1 MTQIPIRI
9 LLVDDHLMVRL
20 GLASMLGRE
29 RDLQVVAEAS
39 SGAEAI
45 KQCEI
50 QRPDVVLMDIRLP
63 DINGIE
69 TTAAIAKQ
77 HPEIKVV
84 MLTTYEGDE
93 DVFQAIKAGA
103 KAYFTKS
110 VAGPELVQA
119 IRAVHGG
126 QYCLPPDIAGKL
138 AQRYSL
144 PELTSREREILERI
158 AGGRSNKEIAALL
171 NLAENTVKNH
181 VHVILEKLGVQ
192 DRTQAVTNAIKR
204 GILHI
209 G

>member
-1 MTQIPIRI
+1 MTKRI
-9 LLVDDHLMVRL
+9 LIVDDEPNIVISLEFLMKREGFQVSVAVDGQAALDKIAETIPDLVLLDVMMPKKSGFEVCQEVR
-20 GLASMLGRE
+20 ANPAWR
-29 RDLQVVAEAS
+29 
-39 SGAEAI
+39 AI
-45 KQCEI
+45 KI
-50 QRPDVVLMDIRLP
+50 
-63 DINGIE
+63 
-69 TTAAIAKQ
+69 
-77 HPEIKVV
+77 V

-93 DVFQAIKAGA
+93 DIFQALTAGA
-103 KAYFTKS
+103 KAYFPKT
-110 VAGPELVQA
+110 VAGAELLQA
-119 IRAVHGG
+119 IRAVHAG

-144 PELTSREREILERI
+144 PVLTPREREILERI

-181 VHVILEKLGVQ
+181 VHLILEKLGAQ

>member
-1 MTQIPIRI
+1 MNPRPIRL

-20 GLASMLGRE
+20 GLASMLGQE
-29 RDLQVVAEAS
+29 RDLLVVAEAS
-39 SGAEAI
+39 FGAEAI
-45 KQCEI
+45 TQCKVH
-50 QRPDVVLMDIRLP
+50 RPDVVLMDIRLP
-63 DINGIE
+63 DISGIE
-69 TTAAIAKQ
+69 ATALIVKEQ
-77 HPEIKVV
+77 PEVKVV

-119 IRAVHGG
+119 VRAVYAGH
-126 QYCLPPDIAGKL
+126 YCIPPDIAAKL

-144 PELTSREREILERI
+144 PELTPREREILERI

-171 NLAENTVKNH
+171 DLAENTVKNH

-192 DRTQAVTNAIKR
+192 DRTQAVTHAIKR

-209 G
+209 S

>member
-1 MTQIPIRI
+1 MINTRIRI
-9 LLVDDHLMVRL
+9 LLVDDPLMVRL
-20 GLASMLGRE
+20 GLASMLGKE
-29 RDLQVVAEAS
+29 PDLRVVAEAS

-50 QRPDVVLMDIRLP
+50 HRPDVVLMDIRLP
-63 DINGIE
+63 DITGIE
-69 TTAAIAKQ
+69 ATALIVKQ
-77 HPEIKVV
+77 HPEIKFVI
-84 MLTTYEGDE
+84 LTTYEGDE
-93 DVFQAIKAGA
+93 DIFQALQAGA
-103 KAYFTKS
+103 KAYFPKT
-110 VAGPELVQA
+110 VAGAVLVQA
-119 IRAVHGG
+119 IRAVHRG
-126 QYCLPPDIAGKL
+126 QYCLPPEIAGKL

-144 PELTSREREILERI
+144 PVLTPREREILERI

>member
-1 MTQIPIRI
+1 MTKTPIRI

-20 GLASMLGRE
+20 GLASMLRKE
-29 RDLQVVAEAS
+29 PDLQVVAEAT

-45 KQCEI
+45 KQCAI
-50 QRPDVVLMDIRLP
+50 HHPDVVLMDIRLP

-69 TTAAIAKQ
+69 ATALIVKQ
-77 HPEIKVV
+77 QPEIKFI

-93 DVFQAIKAGA
+93 DVFQALKAGA
-103 KAYFTKS
+103 KAFFPKT
-110 VAGPELVQA
+110 VAGAELVQA

-126 QYCLPPDIAGKL
+126 QFCLPPNIAGKL

-144 PELTSREREILERI
+144 PVLTPREREILERI

-181 VHVILEKLGVQ
+181 VHLILEKLGVQ
-192 DRTQAVTNAIKR
+192 DRTQAVTKAIER
-204 GILHI
+204 GILHV

>member
-1 MTQIPIRI
+1 MNTLPIRI
-9 LLVDDHLMVRL
+9 VLVDDHLMVRL
-20 GLASMLGRE
+20 GLASMLGQE
-29 RDLQVVAEAS
+29 RDLRVVGEAS

-45 KQCEI
+45 KQCDVH
-50 QRPDVVLMDIRLP
+50 RPDVVLMDIRLP
-63 DINGIE
+63 DISGVE
-69 TTAAIAKQ
+69 ATAVIVKQ

-119 IRAVHGG
+119 IRSVHGG

-144 PELTSREREILERI
+144 PELTPREREILERI

>member
-1 MTQIPIRI
+1 MNTLPIRI

-20 GLASMLGRE
+20 GLASMLGQE
-29 RDLQVVAEAS
+29 RDLRVVGEAS

-45 KQCEI
+45 KQCDVH
-50 QRPDVVLMDIRLP
+50 RPDVVLMDIRLP
-63 DINGIE
+63 DISGVE
-69 TTAAIAKQ
+69 ATAVIVKQ
-77 HPEIKVV
+77 YPEIKVV

-126 QYCLPPDIAGKL
+126 QFCIPPDIAGKL

-144 PELTSREREILERI
+144 PELTPREREILERI

-192 DRTQAVTNAIKR
+192 DRTQAVTHAIKR

>member
-1 MTQIPIRI
+1 MPTPPIRI

-20 GLASMLGRE
+20 GLASMLGQE
-29 RDLQVVAEAS
+29 RDLHVVAEAS

-45 KQCEI
+45 KQSDVH
-50 QRPDVVLMDIRLP
+50 RPDVVLMDIRLP
-63 DINGIE
+63 DMSGIE
-69 TTAAIAKQ
+69 ATAVIVKRR
-77 HPEIKVV
+77 PEIKVV

-126 QYCLPPDIAGKL
+126 QFCLPPDIAGKL

-144 PELTSREREILERI
+144 PELTPREREILERI

-181 VHVILEKLGVQ
+181 VHVILEKLDVQ

>member
-1 MTQIPIRI
+1 
-9 LLVDDHLMVRL
+9 MVRL
-20 GLASMLGRE
+20 GLASMLGQE
-29 RDLQVVAEAS
+29 RDLHVVAEAS

-45 KQCEI
+45 KQSDVH
-50 QRPDVVLMDIRLP
+50 RPDVVLMDIRLP
-63 DINGIE
+63 DMSGIE
-69 TTAAIAKQ
+69 ATAVIVKRR
-77 HPEIKVV
+77 PEIKVV

-126 QYCLPPDIAGKL
+126 QFCLPPDIAGKL

-144 PELTSREREILERI
+144 PELTPREREILERI

-181 VHVILEKLGVQ
+181 VHVILEKLDVQ

>member
-1 MTQIPIRI
+1 MTKPPIRI

-20 GLASMLGRE
+20 GLASMLGQE

-45 KQCEI
+45 QQCDLH
-50 QRPDVVLMDIRLP
+50 RPDVVLMDIRLP
-63 DINGIE
+63 DISGIE
-69 TTAAIAKQ
+69 ATAAIVKQ
-77 HPEIKVV
+77 HPEIRVV

-119 IRAVHGG
+119 IRSVHGG
-126 QYCLPPDIAGKL
+126 QYCIPPDIAGKL

-144 PELTSREREILERI
+144 PELTPREREILERI

-209 G
+209 E

>member
-1 MTQIPIRI
+1 MTTLRIRI

-39 SGAEAI
+39 TGAEAI
-45 KQCEI
+45 KQCEVH
-50 QRPDVVLMDIRLP
+50 RPDVVLMDIRLP
-63 DINGIE
+63 DISGIE
-69 TTAAIAKQ
+69 ATAVIVKRR
-77 HPEIKVV
+77 PEIKVV

-126 QYCLPPDIAGKL
+126 QYCIPPDIAGKL

-144 PELTSREREILERI
+144 PELTPREREILERI

>member
-1 MTQIPIRI
+1 MTKIPIRI
-9 LLVDDHLMVRL
+9 LIVDDHLMVRL
-20 GLASMLGRE
+20 GLASMLGKE
-29 RDLQVVAEAS
+29 PDLQVVAEAS

-50 QRPDVVLMDIRLP
+50 HRPDVVLMDIRLP

-69 TTAAIAKQ
+69 ATALIVKQ
-77 HPEIKVV
+77 RPEIKIV

-93 DVFQAIKAGA
+93 DVFQALKAGA
-103 KAYFTKS
+103 KAYFPKT
-110 VAGPELVQA
+110 VAGAELLQA
-119 IRAVHGG
+119 IRAVHAG

-144 PELTSREREILERI
+144 PVLTPREREILERI
-158 AGGRSNKEIAALL
+158 AGGRSNKDIAALL

-181 VHVILEKLGVQ
+181 VHLILEKLGVQ
-192 DRTQAVTNAIKR
+192 DRTQAVTKAIER
-204 GILHI
+204 GILHV